1 MNIRSKIYGG
11 EAAGEQSP
19 LVAKKAPK
27 GARTDSLESVKVAR
41 AQSQRANTRSGDRHR
56 LTDQQAKVTYKRKS
70 YSVDLINVSGGGA
83 MIEAGFGPMLWD
95 HVDLRL
101 GEGAHIECAV
111 RWIKGARI
119 GLEFA
124 HETQLDCSPDEQ
136 AALLREVVRN
146 SFGDVSFAPP
156 KTPVEA
162 EEGGTELRDAKRHP
176 LIWTGKLHYDFTSA
190 PVRLRNISSTG
201 AQVEF
206 TVPLP
211 VGAEPL
217 LDLGDAGS
225 VFTTVTWVV
234 GDQAGLRFAE
244 PFDLSELAKSR
255 PEVAAAKWEAPSYL
269 KDVKHSYSPWDDE
282 WGRMSVSDLQE
293 QLEGF
298 MKR

>member
-1 MNIRSKIYGG
+1 MNIRSKIFGG
-11 EAAGEQSP
+11 EAADGQSP
-19 LVAKKAPK
+19 LVSRKAPK
-27 GARTDSLESVKVAR
+27 GARTDALDSVKVAR
-41 AQSQRANTRSGDRHR
+41 AQKHRANTRSGDRHR
-56 LTDQQAKVTYKRKS
+56 LSGQQAKVTHERKS
-70 YSVDLINVSGGGA
+70 YAVELINVSGGGA
-83 MIEAGFGPMLWD
+83 MIAGDFAPMLWD
-95 HVDLRL
+95 RVDLCL
-101 GEGAHIECAV
+101 GEGGPIECAV
-111 RWIKGARI
+111 RWIKGGRI

-136 AALLREVVRN
+136 AALLREVVKN
-146 SFGDVSFAPP
+146 SFGEVKFAPP
-156 KTPVEA
+156 KALA
-162 EEGGTELRDAKRHP
+162 EPEEPGAELRDAKRHP

-217 LDLGDAGS
+217 LDLGEAGS

-234 GDQAGLRFAE
+234 GDQAGLRFAQ

-269 KDVKHSYSPWDDE
+269 KDVKHSYSPWDEE